1 MEQVSFEL
9 INSVATQL
17 IGTQTNIDQA
27 GALSATQL
35 RTKNRDNGFFL
46 QEEARISDYLFMT
59 AGVRIDKSTNNGDPE
74 KFYTFPKGAIS
85 WNLSKM
91 SFWHSDLINNFKLR
105 LAYGEAGNFPAYG
118 SKFTTLVSANTG
130 GNPGSLVNTTA
141 GEPSIKQERQTE
153 LEAGFD
159 LSMLEGKLNIEFS
172 VYQKKIYD
180 FLLQQNVQLS
190 TGFATKWVNAG
201 DLRNRGLEFSL
212 NAIPVSTSTLR
223 WTSTT
228 NFWLNRS
235 LVTQLNVAPTPLG
248 AFGSTLGTF
257 YIEQGSSATQL
268 YGIRDG
274 LPPGKIGDIEPDFQ
288 MTFLNEFTFKKNF
301 SLRFLFH
308 WKQGGDNLNL
318 SELLNDLGKTS
329 HDYDDESLKPGQ
341 KNGDYRVSQLGTTSQ
356 IFSQDASYFRV
367 REIGLYYTFD
377 AANWKFV
384 KGLRLGVSANNW
396 FTVSKYKSYDPEV
409 SNFGTGFS
417 TGVEV
422 TPFPSSRRAMFSVS
436 VDF

>member
-1 MEQVSFEL
+1 
-9 INSVATQL
+9 L

-27 GALSATQL
+27 GALSATQF
-35 RTKNRDNGFFL
+35 RTKNRDNGFFI
-46 QEEARISDYLFMT
+46 QEEARISDYLFLS
-59 AGVRIDKSTNNGDPE
+59 AGVRFDKSTNNGDPE
-74 KFYTFPKGAIS
+74 KFYTFPKGAVS

-118 SKFTTLVSANTG
+118 SKFTTMVSANTG
-130 GNPGSLVNTTA
+130 GNPGSLVNIIA

-153 LEAGFD
+153 LEAGVD
-159 LSMLEGKLNIEFS
+159 MSMLGGKLNIEAS

-180 FLLQQNVQLS
+180 FLLQENVQLS
-190 TGFATKWVNAG
+190 TGFSQKWVNAG
-201 DLRNRGLEFSL
+201 DLRNQGIELSL
-212 NAIPVSTSTLR
+212 TAMPVNTSNIR

-235 LVTQLNVAPTPLG
+235 EVTELRVPATPLG

-257 YIEQGSSATQL
+257 YIEKGASATQL
-268 YGIRDG
+268 YGIRGD

-288 MTFLNEFTFKKNF
+288 MTFLNEITFHKNL

-329 HDYDDESLKPGQ
+329 HDYDDQSLKSGT
-341 KNGDYRVSQLGTTSQ
+341 KNGDYRVSQLGTTST
-356 IFSQDASYFRV
+356 IFAQDASYFRV

-377 AANWKFV
+377 TKNWKYV

-396 FTVSKYKSYDPEV
+396 FTITNYKSYDPEV

-436 VDF
+436 IDF